1 MEMSEL
7 DEEEQAEID
16 ADPDADDEDLEDVRG
31 GTSRRASGGF
41 VGRYHLRPVVTA
53 PK

>member
-1 MEMSEL
+1 MSDL

-16 ADPDADDEDLEDVRG
+16 ADQDADEEDLEDVSG
-31 GTSRRASGGF
+31 GTSRI
-41 VGRYHLRPVVTA
+41 VGRYKLRPVVTC